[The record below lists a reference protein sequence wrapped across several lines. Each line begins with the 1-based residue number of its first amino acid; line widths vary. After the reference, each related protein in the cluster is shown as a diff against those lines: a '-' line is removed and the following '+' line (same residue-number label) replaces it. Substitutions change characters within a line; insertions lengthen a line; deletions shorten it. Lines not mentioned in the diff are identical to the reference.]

1 MTARRPLVA
10 FNLELDTPNPEIARE
25 VAARLRE
32 AGGGLPG
39 VRALGLPREGG
50 RAQVSINVHDA
61 DSMPL
66 ARVVEEVRRLA
77 AEHGARP
84 VEAELVGLAPASALE
99 GYPGRPADP
108 RLRRRRA
115 RDRTGARRA
124 VPARFRAVAQTKRKR
139 RRKHRGTQGG
149 RVDDRPRRR
158 PANRAEARQQ
168 AKARR
173 GGGGAKKR
181 QATGPG
187 GRPLRPPSWSRAIKT
202 SAADRR
208 PAVRDLRPCAEGAHR
223 PDSRAGAPSCCCF
236 YIPMS
241 YYLDRYMYGRRLA
254 QIAKE
259 HTESKQRD

>member
-1 MTARRPLVA
+1 M
-10 FNLELDTPNPEIARE
+10 
-25 VAARLRE
+25 
-32 AGGGLPG
+32 
-39 VRALGLPREGG
+39 
-50 RAQVSINVHDA
+50 
-61 DSMPL
+61 
-66 ARVVEEVRRLA
+66 
-77 AEHGARP
+77 
-84 VEAELVGLAPASALE
+84 
-99 GYPGRPADP
+99 
-108 RLRRRRA
+108 
-115 RDRTGARRA
+115 
-124 VPARFRAVAQTKRKR
+124 AQTRRKR

-202 SAADRR
+202 SA
-208 PAVRDLRPCAEGAHR
+208 VI
-223 PDSRAGAPSCCCF
+223 AGLLFVIFVLVLKEPIGPTLGLAAFMLCF